1 MTFEYLLTSVSH
13 SHYFH
18 IKITTK
24 LELKCKIIII
34 VVIAFI
40 SIVEINFAAVG
51 KYYQYLS
58 VSKGMML
65 KYSFSFKST

>member
-1 MTFEYLLTSVSH
+1 MTFEYLLTSISH
-13 SHYFH
+13 SHNFH
-18 IKITTK
+18 VKITAK
-24 LELKCKIIII
+24 LELKCKII